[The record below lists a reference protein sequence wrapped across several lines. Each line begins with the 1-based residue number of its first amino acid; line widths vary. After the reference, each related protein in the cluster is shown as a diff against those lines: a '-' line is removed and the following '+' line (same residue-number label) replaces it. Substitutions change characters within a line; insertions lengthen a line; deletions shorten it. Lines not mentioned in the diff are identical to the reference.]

1 MTLRDIV
8 QSAHFQ
14 SLVGFLRIP
23 LCYQEWKNAH
33 PEVPLER
40 LIEKISPALFDEKDN
55 TPPESAALFANFI
68 SLTKAVET
76 ADPRLRVSLGAL
88 LWLKDVLDQY
98 PYASLAVLHMLLA
111 ATYTLPEMMTTAQLA
126 TLRQESEESWRQK
139 AQNGKIPGAYNS
151 RNRWLLPV
159 GTLYVLGV
167 ASSPLLKEA
176 LLVERPIKKRK
187 RRVRHSQEQ
196 TQE

>member
-8 QSAHFQ
+8 SSAYFL
-14 SLVGFLRIP
+14 SLVAFLRIP

-33 PEVPLER
+33 PDVPLDR
-40 LIEKISPALFDEKDN
+40 LIEKISSAPFDEKDK
-55 TPPESAALFANFI
+55 TPPESAALFADFI
-68 SLTKAVET
+68 SLIKAVEA
-76 ADPRLRVSLGAL
+76 ADPRLHVSLGAL
-88 LWLKDVLDQY
+88 LWLKDVLGQY
-98 PYASLAVLHMLLA
+98 PYSGLAVLHMLLA
-111 ATYTLPEMMTTAQLA
+111 ATYTLPEMITTAQLA

-159 GTLYVLGV
+159 GSLYVMGV
-167 ASSPLLKEA
+167 VSSPLLKEA
-176 LLVERPIKKRK
+176 LLMEGPIKKRK
-187 RRVRHSQEQ
+187 RNVRHAQEQ

>member
-8 QSAHFQ
+8 NSAYFR
-14 SLVGFLRIP
+14 SLVAFLRIP

-33 PEVPLER
+33 PDAPLDR
-40 LIEKISPALFDEKDN
+40 LIEKISYAPFDEKDK
-55 TPPESAALFANFI
+55 PPPGPAALFADFI
-68 SLTKAVET
+68 SLIKAVEA
-76 ADPRLRVSLGAL
+76 ADPRLHVSLGAL

-98 PYASLAVLHMLLA
+98 PSSGLAVLHMLLA
-111 ATYTLPEMMTTAQLA
+111 ATYTLPEMVTTAQLA
-126 TLRQESEESWRQK
+126 QLRQESEESWRQK
-139 AQNGKIPGAYNS
+139 AQAGKIPGAYNS

-167 ASSPLLKEA
+167 VSSPLLKEA
-176 LLVERPIKKRK
+176 LLMEGPIKKRK
-187 RRVRHSQEQ
+187 RNVRHAQEQ